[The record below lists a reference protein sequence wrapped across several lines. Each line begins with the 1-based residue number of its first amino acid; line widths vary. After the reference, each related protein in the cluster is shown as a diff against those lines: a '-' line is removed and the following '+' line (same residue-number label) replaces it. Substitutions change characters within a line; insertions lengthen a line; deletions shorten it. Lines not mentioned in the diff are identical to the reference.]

1 MPKKLY
7 ISHPQF
13 DVWSIDTTSELID
26 DISRKLTN
34 DTYHTSVGDLS
45 SNDIIKLSNQFDSI
59 FFLDDLFD
67 KSSDIYQETT
77 ILLSYLAHRKPI
89 LNFKRDEVKL
99 FLDDTRIFSRP
110 DHPVLWVYGCSHSYG
125 VGLSADQKS
134 YGEILS
140 ELLNLPLMLIAQP
153 GSSTRWSLRHLIN
166 TNFQDGDTV
175 VWQLTTPNRVSRID
189 NSKIKELFIKDILT
203 PMNSNV
209 FSDDQI
215 YFDQLSI
222 LRYGYQ
228 YLSKAKVNFVITS
241 ILNTQSLFYDYLRDY
256 VKYKEFCYSPK
267 FNVDLGTDKT
277 HFGPQSHNNLA
288 CALSDHLIYLY
299 GSPRYNVKIR

>member
-1 MPKKLY
+1 MFKKLY

-13 DVWSIDTTSELID
+13 DVWSLDTTSQLID
-26 DISRKLTN
+26 DVNKKLTN
-34 DTYHTSVGDLS
+34 GTYHTSVGDLS
-45 SNDIIKLSNQFDSI
+45 PDDIIKLSYQFDSI
-59 FFLDDLFD
+59 FFLDHLFD
-67 KSSDIYQETT
+67 KSSDIYQETI
-77 ILLSYLAHRKPI
+77 ILLSYLAHRIPI
-89 LNFKRDEVKL
+89 INFNRDEVKL
-99 FLDDTRIFSRP
+99 FLDDTRILSRP
-110 DHPVLWVYGCSHSYG
+110 NHPVLWVYGCSHSYG
-125 VGLSADQKS
+125 VGLSADQNS
-134 YGEILS
+134 YGQILS

-166 TNFQDGDTV
+166 TEFHDGDTV
-175 VWQLTTPNRVSRID
+175 VWQLTTPDRISQID
-189 NSKIKELFIKDILT
+189 NSKIKELLIKDILN
-203 PMNSNV
+203 PMNSSV

-241 ILNTQSLFYDYLRDY
+241 ILNDQSLFYDYLRDY

-267 FNVDLGTDKT
+267 FNVDLGIDNI

-288 CALSDHLIYLY
+288 HALYDHLIYLY
-299 GSPRYNVKIR
+299 GVPGV

>member
-13 DVWSIDTTSELID
+13 DVWSLDTTSQLID
-26 DISRKLTN
+26 GVNKKLTN

-45 SNDIIKLSNQFDSI
+45 PNDIIKLSDQFDSI
-59 FFLDDLFD
+59 FFLDHFFD
-67 KSSDIYQETT
+67 KSSDIYQETI
-77 ILLSYLAHRKPI
+77 ILLSYLAHRIPI
-89 LNFKRDEVKL
+89 LNFNRDEKKL
-99 FLDDTRIFSRP
+99 FLDDTRILSRP
-110 DHPVLWVYGCSHSYG
+110 NHPVLWVYGCSHSYG

-134 YGEILS
+134 YGQILS
-140 ELLNLPLMLIAQP
+140 KLLNLPLMLIAQP

-166 TNFQDGDTV
+166 TKFHDGDTV
-175 VWQLTTPNRVSRID
+175 VWQLTTPNRISRID
-189 NSKIKELFIKDILT
+189 NGKIKELLIKDILN
-203 PMNSNV
+203 PINSNV
-209 FSDDQI
+209 FSDNQI

-228 YLSKAKVNFVITS
+228 YLLKAKVNFVITS
-241 ILNTQSLFYDYLRDY
+241 ILNDQSLFYDYLRDY

-267 FNVDLGTDKT
+267 FNVDLGIDNI

-288 CALSDHLIYLY
+288 HALSDHLIYLY
-299 GSPRYNVKIR
+299 GVPGV